1 MPNYRRAFRPGGTF
15 FFTLVTYRRARF
27 LCDEPARVLLRGA
40 MEQCRAECPFTLD
53 AMVLLPDHL
62 HAMWTLPEGDT
73 DFSSRWGRIKKSFT
87 QAWVTAGGW
96 EGAISESRGRN
107 RRRGVWQRRFWEH
120 TIRDE
125 RDYERH
131 LNYIH
136 FNPIKH
142 NHVTCAHAWKWSSFH
157 RLVKENL
164 YEPHWCCG
172 CDGRLVREP
181 DFEGLKVEE
190 MEAGFGE

>member
-1 MPNYRRAFRPGGTF
+1 
-15 FFTLVTYRRARF
+15 
-27 LCDEPARVLLRGA
+27 
-40 MEQCRAECPFTLD
+40 MEQCRAERPFTID

-120 TIRDE
+120 VIRDDE
-125 RDYERH
+125 DYARH
-131 LNYIH
+131 VDYIH
-136 FNPIKH
+136 YNPVKH
-142 NHVTCAHAWKWSSFH
+142 GHC
-157 RLVKENL
+157 
-164 YEPHWCCG
+164 
-172 CDGRLVREP
+172 VRAVDWP
-181 DFEGLKVEE
+181 YSPFQRWVERGVYPVDWAAG
-190 MEAGFGE
+190 EATKSLPLD